1 MHEASTQP
9 SRRFEHG
16 KRKRRQA
23 DDRCQYRSA
32 PAVAR
37 ALDGL
42 AARLRLAGGM
52 PPVWIQ
58 PLPQGL
64 SGLCFWDAHA
74 EQEILLS
81 PQPAGLEEPGADD
94 LSRRARGMV
103 LHELSHRLLQQA
115 AQHMAVAA
123 DHAHGH
129 NAAFLAVELLLFLRV
144 GQQIGS
150 DSPGGWVADLYDLHD
165 HASDDLITPGQALG
179 WAWKMAHEMAPTDAP
194 AESCAQEILKK
205 YMQWRAWLED
215 APARARRQRL
225 AQARADAAA
234 RAIKQR
240 LMIAAASGWALAAL
254 LFWVR

>member
-1 MHEASTQP
+1 MGNVVRLMTDVSTDP
-9 SRRFEHG
+9 P
-16 KRKRRQA
+16 
-23 DDRCQYRSA
+23 

-42 AARLRLAGGM
+42 AERLRLAGGM

-64 SGLCFWDAHA
+64 SGRCFWDAHA

-81 PQPAGLEEPGADD
+81 PQSAGLEEPGADD
-94 LSRRARGMV
+94 LSRRAQAV
-103 LHELSHRLLQQA
+103 VIHELAHRLLYAA
-115 AQHMAVAA
+115 AQPDTNGQAEHAVQ
-123 DHAHGH
+123 HNQH
-129 NAAFLAVELLLFLRV
+129 NAAFFAVELLLFLRV

-150 DSPGGWVADLYDLHD
+150 DSPGWWAADLYDLHD

-179 WAWKMAHEMAPTDAP
+179 WAWKMAHELAPTDAP
-194 AESCAQEILKK
+194 AEDCAQEILKK

-215 APARARRQRL
+215 APARARKQRL
-225 AQARADAAA
+225 AQARAHAAA

-240 LMIAAASGWALAAL
+240 LMIAAASGWALVAL
-254 LFWVR
+254 LFWVRS

>member
-1 MHEASTQP
+1 MGTVVRLMQDVSSDP
-9 SRRFEHG
+9 P
-16 KRKRRQA
+16 
-23 DDRCQYRSA
+23 

-58 PLPQGL
+58 PLPQGI
-64 SGLCFWDAHA
+64 GGQCWDVAT

-81 PQPAGLEEPGADD
+81 PFSAGLEDPSHDD
-94 LSRRARGMV
+94 LAQRARGML

-115 AQHMAVAA
+115 EQAAQQMDVA

-129 NAAFLAVELLLFLRV
+129 NAAFLAVELLLFLRA
-144 GQQIGS
+144 GQQLGR
-150 DSPGGWVADLYDLHD
+150 DSPAWWDADLYDLHD
-165 HASDDLITPGQALG
+165 HISDDLIGPGQALG
-179 WAWKMAHEMAPTDAP
+179 WAWKMAHELAPTDAP
-194 AESCAQEILKK
+194 AEACAQEILKK
-205 YMQWRAWLED
+205 YVKWRAWLED
-215 APARARRQRL
+215 TPARARKQSL

-240 LMIAAASGWALAAL
+240 LMIVAASGWALAAL
-254 LFWVR
+254 LLWVRA